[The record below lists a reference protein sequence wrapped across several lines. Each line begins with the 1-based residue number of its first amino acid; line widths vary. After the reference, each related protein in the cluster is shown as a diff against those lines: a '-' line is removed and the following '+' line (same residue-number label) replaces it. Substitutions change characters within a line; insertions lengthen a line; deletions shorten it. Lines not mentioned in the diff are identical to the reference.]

1 MELHYD
7 EDYADLDE
15 LHKRDALIK
24 MLRNI
29 EGESK
34 LGMIKLMAQTKHNS
48 RYNNNLLPTYLTIRE
63 KYDKYVKEQQVTIEH
78 LEKIIT
84 HLDNIL
90 IDFMKKRGH
99 NGKGK
104 SKGNNKM
111 NKESCSKDVDN
122 FIANI
127 LKEKQKVSKMLIKMR
142 NVLNKLTAID
152 SHVDIGPASLNSL
165 RVSDIEQGEDDEHE
179 YLDNDNDDND
189 DGDELGDDDYTG
201 INNILVDNAEHDD
214 EDEDEDDDVED
225 DDVEDDD
232 VEDDDVEDDDVEDVL
247 EDELE
252 DEDDED
258 EDDEV
263 EDEDEDEKK
272 GKDDILYYIGDYNN
286 NGEQPEVG
294 IGNEDN

>member
-7 EDYADLDE
+7 ENYAHLDE

-24 MLRNI
+24 LLRDI

-63 KYDKYVKEQQVTIEH
+63 RYDKYVKEQQVTIEH

-152 SHVDIGPASLNSL
+152 SHVDVTPASLNSL
-165 RVSDIEQGEDDEHE
+165 RVSDIVPVNDDEHE
-179 YLDNDNDDND
+179 HYDVDNDNDDD
-189 DGDELGDDDYTG
+189 DDDDDDYIGNTG
-201 INNILVDNAEHDD
+201 ININNIVGDEDDYDD
-214 EDEDEDDDVED
+214 EDAEDAEDDAED
-225 DDVEDDD
+225 DSEDDA
-232 VEDDDVEDDDVEDVL
+232 
-247 EDELE
+247 
-252 DEDDED
+252 EDDED
-258 EDDEV
+258 NEEEEDEEDDEDA
-263 EDEDEDEKK
+263 EDDEKK

-286 NGEQPEVG
+286 NVEHGEQLDDG
-294 IGNEDN
+294 IGDEDN